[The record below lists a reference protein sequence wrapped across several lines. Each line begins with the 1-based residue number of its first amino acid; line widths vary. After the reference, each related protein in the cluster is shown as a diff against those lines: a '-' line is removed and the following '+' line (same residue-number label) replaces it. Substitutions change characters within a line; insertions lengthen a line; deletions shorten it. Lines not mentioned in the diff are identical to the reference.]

1 MFRTRVQVFPAASN
15 RTRPVSASGGYRPF
29 EEHSWSAE
37 CRKELQ
43 LDRLTGQEGFLP
55 HSAECLPV
63 QGYVT

>member
-1 MFRTRVQVFPAASN
+1 MLFKGA
-15 RTRPVSASGGYRPF
+15 VSASGGYRPF